1 MSVNPIPMIEELR
14 MGCGCI
20 VVTSAPTTSSLPLE
34 HTDVVAHV
42 SGPLASVSVA
52 QRFGNSF
59 SEPVELAY
67 LFPLPHGAAIVDYEL
82 RIGQR
87 VIRSEMKELEEARR
101 TYSTARDQGQRA
113 GLLEQRRPNLFS
125 IELSNVQ
132 PGETILATVRYHER
146 LRYDDGCY
154 SFVFPMGITPK
165 YHQDPAE
172 ATKVDAPIASA
183 GDAIGTVD
191 IGITVDGGGPA
202 DEPQSPS
209 HEVEITRM
217 DERRFGV
224 RLLGNTIPNKD
235 FVLRYRV
242 AEAAL
247 RAAACTSIS
256 EGGATVL
263 ITALPPRLTDE
274 FEPSPHEFIFD
285 IDRSGSMSGEPL
297 LQARNALR
305 SCLRSMGPQDTF
317 NIQAF
322 DDRIEWFSQSANPV
336 AQASVERADK
346 WLEGIDARGGTDI
359 LGAIDSVLMFN
370 SDPERQRYIVFL
382 TDGAVSADDEALRR
396 VQRQLGRAR
405 LFTFGV
411 GPSVNRSLL
420 MRMAELGHGT
430 AEFLQLDG
438 EIEEAIIRFQDRVAY
453 PLLQDITLNWEGVTA
468 WDVYPA
474 SPPDLYIG
482 QPLELVA
489 RIRATGQGRGRLRIS
504 GRCGDLPVSLEVEL
518 PPSTAAE
525 PIITRAWARA
535 RVDALLDGLRDEPGQ
550 MGALR
555 PEIIGLGIA
564 HRLLTPFTAFIAV
577 DSEVTE
583 KRSDKQTRVSVPAPL
598 PEGLQMEGVF
608 GALMGWGEIGA
619 PVDAALTACGE
630 RGAPLAAA
638 PMSVRRGSGRP
649 GSGPAHLIR
658 RVSSF
663 IRARSFTDEKQM
675 MDMSEQARD
684 VASAPSS
691 EMVASQKQ
699 TIQELLRWLAR
710 VQNVSG
716 SWGSGE
722 TEVEQTAAAILAFVR
737 AGHTHRGGHY
747 RRQLARATKWL
758 LGATA
763 QGLPEYARAQALA
776 ELAAATGDTKIARA
790 AQLVQ
795 TGPSPTSIALTE
807 PLSSLDELRAAA
819 LAHQVKEVAQTLLSG
834 SRADLARVWMAAL
847 LAGQ

>member
-1 MSVNPIPMIEELR
+1 MIINTTPMIEELR
-14 MGCGCI
+14 MGCM
-20 VVTSAPTTSSLPLE
+20 VVNNAPTASSLPLE

-87 VIRSEMKELEEARR
+87 VIRAEIKELEEARQ

-125 IELSNVQ
+125 VDLANVQ
-132 PGETILATVRYHER
+132 PGETILATVRYQER

-154 SFVFPMGITPK
+154 CFVFPMGITPK

-172 ATKVDAPIASA
+172 AAKVDAPVAAA
-183 GDAIGTVD
+183 GETIGTVD

-202 DEPQSPS
+202 DDPQSPS

-224 RLLGNTIPNKD
+224 RLLGDVIPNKD

-242 AEAAL
+242 ADTAV
-247 RAAACTSIS
+247 RASACTSIS
-256 EGGATVL
+256 EGGSTVI

-274 FEPSPHEFIFD
+274 FEPIAREFIFV

-336 AQASVERADK
+336 VQAAVEQADR
-346 WLEGIDARGGTDI
+346 WLQGISARGGTDI
-359 LGAIDSVLMFN
+359 LGAIDSALMFS

-420 MRMAELGHGT
+420 MRMAELGRGT
-430 AEFLQLDG
+430 AEFLQLNED
-438 EIEEAIIRFQDRVAY
+438 IEEAIIRFQDRVAY
-453 PLLQDITLNWEGVTA
+453 PVLQDITLNWEGVTA
-468 WDVYPA
+468 WDIYPA
-474 SPPDLYIG
+474 RLPDLYIG

-489 RIRATGQGRGRLRIS
+489 RMRENGQGPGRLRIS
-504 GRCGDLPVSLEVEL
+504 GRNGNLPITLDVEL
-518 PPSTAAE
+518 PPATTAE
-525 PIITRAWARA
+525 PVITRAWARA
-535 RVDALLDGLRDEPGQ
+535 RVDALLDGLRDEPGRI
-550 MGALR
+550 GALR
-555 PEIIGLGIA
+555 AEIIGLSIA
-564 HRLLTPFTAFIAV
+564 HRLLTPFTAFVAV
-577 DSEVTE
+577 DNEVAE
-583 KRSDKQTRVSVPAPL
+583 RLSDKPRRVSVAVPL
-598 PEGLQMEGVF
+598 PEGLRMEGFV
-608 GALMGWGEIGA
+608 GA
-619 PVDAALTACGE
+619 PMVNA
-630 RGAPLAAA
+630 APLSVP
-638 PMSVRRGSGRP
+638 PMQARVVPGRP
-649 GSGPAHLIR
+649 LARRAHSMMERAMPA
-658 RVSSF
+658 
-663 IRARSFTDEKQM
+663 ADADQM
-675 MDMSEQARD
+675 MEISEQARV
-684 VASAPSS
+684 VASAPFS
-691 EMVASQKQ
+691 EIAAAQQQ
-699 TIQELLRWLAR
+699 TTEEQLRWLAR
-710 VQNVSG
+710 IQNVSG
-716 SWGSGE
+716 SWGTGE
-722 TEVEQTAAAILAFVR
+722 AEVEQTAAAMLAFVR
-737 AGHTHRGGHY
+737 AGQTHRAGHY
-747 RRQLARATKWL
+747 RRQLARAAKWL
-758 LGATA
+758 VAATA
-763 QGLPEYARAQALA
+763 QGFAQYARAQALT
-776 ELAAATGDTKIARA
+776 ELAAATGDSAIARA
-790 AQLVQ
+790 AQLAQ
-795 TGPSPTSIALTE
+795 TGPPAKSIVLSE
-807 PLSSLDELRAAA
+807 PLSTLDQLRAAA
-819 LAHQVKEVAQTLLSG
+819 LARQVKEVAPTLFSG
-834 SRADLARVWMAAL
+834 AQADLARVWMAAL
-847 LAGQ
+847 VAGQ

>member
-14 MGCGCI
+14 MGSLI
-20 VVTSAPTTSSLPLE
+20 VTGVPSASSLPLE

-87 VIRSEMKELEEARR
+87 VIRADMKELEEARR

-113 GLLEQRRPNLFS
+113 GLLEQRRRNLFS
-125 IELSNVQ
+125 IELANVQ
-132 PGETILATVRYHER
+132 PGETILATIRYQER

-165 YHQDPAE
+165 YHRDPAE
-172 ATKVDAPIASA
+172 AAKVDAPVAAA
-183 GDAIGTVD
+183 GDSIGTVD

-202 DEPQSPS
+202 DDPNSPS

-217 DERRFGV
+217 DERRFGI
-224 RLLGNTIPNKD
+224 RLLGHVIPNKD

-242 AEAAL
+242 ADTAV

-263 ITALPPRLTDE
+263 ITALPPRLTDDS
-274 FEPSPHEFIFD
+274 EPSPREFIFV

-322 DDRIEWFSQSANPV
+322 DDRVEWFSESANLV
-336 AQASVERADK
+336 AQAAVERADK
-346 WLEGIDARGGTDI
+346 WLERIDARGGTDI
-359 LGAIDSVLMFN
+359 LGAIDSVLMID
-370 SDPERQRYIVFL
+370 SEPERQRYIVFL

-396 VQRQLGRAR
+396 VQRGLGRAR
-405 LFTFGV
+405 LFTFGI

-420 MRMAELGHGT
+420 MRMADVGHGT
-430 AEFLQLDG
+430 AEFLQLNED
-438 EIEEAIIRFQDRVAY
+438 IEEAIIRFQDRVAY
-453 PLLQDITLNWEGVTA
+453 PVLQDITLDWEGVTA

-474 SPPDLYIG
+474 CLPDLYIG

-489 RIRATGQGRGRLRIS
+489 RIRATGQSPGRLTIS
-504 GRCGDLPVSLEVEL
+504 GRSGNLPVALEVEL
-518 PPSTAAE
+518 PPSTTAE

-555 PEIIGLGIA
+555 SEIIGLAIA
-564 HRLLTPFTAFIAV
+564 HRLLTPFTAFVAV

-583 KRSDKQTRVSVPAPL
+583 KLSDKQTRVSVGVPL
-598 PEGLQMEGVF
+598 PEGLKMEGFFDLLTLVRDC
-608 GALMGWGEIGA
+608 GAS
-619 PVDAALTACGE
+619 
-630 RGAPLAAA
+630 LAAA
-638 PMSVRRGSGRP
+638 PMSAVIGSATP
-649 GSGPAHLIR
+649 NSGPAHLLR
-658 RVSSF
+658 
-663 IRARSFTDEKQM
+663 RARSFFRDTASPDAVQMDAAQM
-675 MDMSEQARD
+675 MDRSEPRIA
-684 VASAPSS
+684 ASAPFS
-691 EMVASQKQ
+691 EIGSGQQQ
-699 TIQELLRWLAR
+699 TLEELLRWLAR
-710 VQNVSG
+710 SQNVSG
-716 SWGSGE
+716 SWGAGE
-722 TEVEQTAAAILAFVR
+722 TEVEQTAAAVLAFVR

-758 LGATA
+758 LTATA
-763 QGLPEYARAQALA
+763 QGLAEYARAQALA
-776 ELAAATGDTKIARA
+776 ELAAATGDPKIVCA
-790 AQLVQ
+790 AQSVQ
-795 TGPSPTSIALTE
+795 TVAPRTSIALTE
-807 PLSSLDELRAAA
+807 PLSTLDELRAAA
-819 LAHQVKEVAQTLLSG
+819 LARQVKQVAPTLFSG
-834 SRADLARVWMAAL
+834 SQADLARVWMAAL
-847 LAGQ
+847 MAGQ

>member
-1 MSVNPIPMIEELR
+1 MITNSTSMIDELR
-14 MGCGCI
+14 MGCI
-20 VVTSAPTTSSLPLE
+20 VVTSTPAASSLPLE

-59 SEPVELAY
+59 SEPIELAY

-87 VIRSEMKELEEARR
+87 VIRAEMKELEEARR

-113 GLLEQRRPNLFS
+113 GLLEQRQPNLFS
-125 IELSNVQ
+125 IELANVQ
-132 PGETILATVRYHER
+132 PGETILATIRYQER

-154 SFVFPMGITPK
+154 SFVVPMGITPK

-172 ATKVDAPIASA
+172 AAKVDAPVAAA
-183 GDAIGTVD
+183 GDTIGTVD

-202 DEPQSPS
+202 DDPQSPS

-224 RLLGNTIPNKD
+224 RLLGDVIPNKD

-242 AEAAL
+242 ADSAV

-274 FEPSPHEFIFD
+274 FEPSPREFIFV

-305 SCLRSMGPQDTF
+305 SCLRSMGPRDTF

-322 DDRIEWFSQSANPV
+322 DDRIEWFSESANPV
-336 AQASVERADK
+336 VQATVEQADR
-346 WLEGIDARGGTDI
+346 WLERISARGGTDI
-359 LGAIDSVLMFN
+359 LGALDSVLMCN

-420 MRMAELGHGT
+420 TRMAELGHGT
-430 AEFLQLDG
+430 AEFLQLNED
-438 EIEEAIIRFQDRVAY
+438 IEEAIIRFQDRVAY
-453 PLLQDITLNWEGVTA
+453 PVLQDITLNWEGVTA

-474 SPPDLYIG
+474 RLPDLYIG

-489 RIRATGQGRGRLRIS
+489 RIRATGEGPGRLTIS
-504 GRCGDLPVSLEVEL
+504 GRSGDVPITLEVDL
-518 PPSTAAE
+518 PPSTAVE

-535 RVDALLDGLRDEPGQ
+535 RLDVLLDGLRDEPSQ

-555 PEIIGLGIA
+555 PEIIGLSIA
-564 HRLLTPFTAFIAV
+564 HRLLTPFTAFVAV

-583 KRSDKQTRVSVPAPL
+583 KPSDKQTRVSVAVPL
-598 PEGLQMEGVF
+598 PEGLKMEGFF
-608 GALMGWGEIGA
+608 GAPMACLGA
-619 PVDAALTACGE
+619 PPSALMSA
-630 RGAPLAAA
+630 RGG
-638 PMSVRRGSGRP
+638 SVRR
-649 GSGPAHLIR
+649 I
-658 RVSSF
+658 VS
-663 IRARSFTDEKQM
+663 RARSIMERAMPAT
-675 MDMSEQARD
+675 QADD
-684 VASAPSS
+684 VAEMMETS
-691 EMVASQKQ
+691 ELAFAAASLPASERITSQQQ
-699 TIQELLRWLAR
+699 TIEELLRWLAR
-710 VQNVSG
+710 IQNVSG
-716 SWGSGE
+716 SWGTGE

-737 AGHTHRGGHY
+737 AGHTHRAGHY
-747 RRQLARATKWL
+747 RRQLGRAIKWL
-758 LGATA
+758 LAATA
-763 QGLPEYARAQALA
+763 QGLAETARAQALA
-776 ELAAATGDTKIARA
+776 ELAAATGDAAIARA
-790 AQLVQ
+790 AQSVQ
-795 TGPSPTSIALTE
+795 TKPPATGTVLTE
-807 PLSSLDELRAAA
+807 PLSTLDELRAAA
-819 LAHQVKEVAQTLLSG
+819 LARQVKEVAPALLSG
-834 SRADLARVWMAAL
+834 SQADLARVWMTAL
-847 LAGQ
+847 VAGQ

>member
-1 MSVNPIPMIEELR
+1 MIEELR
-14 MGCGCI
+14 MGGI
-20 VVTSAPTTSSLPLE
+20 VVTSTPTASSLPLE

-87 VIRSEMKELEEARR
+87 VIRAEMKELEEARR

-125 IELSNVQ
+125 IELANVQ
-132 PGETILATVRYHER
+132 PGETILATVRYQER

-165 YHQDPAE
+165 FHQNAAE
-172 ATKVDAPIASA
+172 ASRVDAPVAAA

-202 DEPQSPS
+202 DDPQSPS

-217 DERRFGV
+217 DEHRFGV
-224 RLLGNTIPNKD
+224 RLLGDVIPNKD

-242 AEAAL
+242 ADTAV

-274 FEPSPHEFIFD
+274 SEPSPREFIFV

-336 AQASVERADK
+336 LQTAVERADK
-346 WLEGIDARGGTDI
+346 WLERIDARGGTDI
-359 LGAIDSVLMFN
+359 LGAIDSVLTFS

-405 LFTFGV
+405 LFTFGI

-420 MRMAELGHGT
+420 IRMAELGHGT
-430 AEFLQLDG
+430 AEFLQLNED
-438 EIEEAIIRFQDRVAY
+438 IEEAIIRFQDRVAY
-453 PLLQDITLNWEGVTA
+453 PVLQDITLNWEGVTA

-474 SPPDLYIG
+474 RLPDLYIG

-489 RIRATGQGRGRLRIS
+489 RTRATGQDPGRLTIS
-504 GRCGDLPVSLEVEL
+504 GRSGNLPITLEVEL
-518 PPSTAAE
+518 PPSSTAE

-535 RVDALLDGLRDEPGQ
+535 RVDALLDGLRDKPGQ

-555 PEIIGLGIA
+555 SEIIGLAIA
-564 HRLLTPFTAFIAV
+564 HRLLTPFTAFVAV
-577 DSEVTE
+577 DNEVTE
-583 KRSDKQTRVSVPAPL
+583 SLSDKQTRVSVAVPL
-598 PEGLQMEGVF
+598 PEGLETAGFFDSLMREC
-608 GALMGWGEIGA
+608 GAS
-619 PVDAALTACGE
+619 
-630 RGAPLAAA
+630 LAAA
-638 PMSVRRGSGRP
+638 PMSALRASSP
-649 GSGPAHLIR
+649 PDSGPAHLLR
-658 RVSSF
+658 
-663 IRARSFTDEKQM
+663 RARSFLRATASPDAAQMDAAQM
-675 MDMSEQARD
+675 MDMSEQARI
-684 VASAPSS
+684 VGSAPSS
-691 EMVASQKQ
+691 EIVASQQQ
-699 TIQELLRWLAR
+699 TIEELLRWLAR
-710 VQNVSG
+710 TQNVSG
-716 SWGSGE
+716 SWGAGE
-722 TEVEQTAAAILAFVR
+722 TEVEQTAAAIIAFVR

-747 RRQLARATKWL
+747 RRQLDRATKWL
-758 LGATA
+758 LAATA
-763 QGLPEYARAQALA
+763 RGLAEYARAQALA
-776 ELAAATGDTKIARA
+776 ELAAATGDSKIARA

-795 TGPSPTSIALTE
+795 TGPPATSITLSE
-807 PLSSLDELRAAA
+807 PLSTLDELRAAA
-819 LAHQVKEVAQTLLSG
+819 LARKVKEVAPRLFSG
-834 SRADLARVWMAAL
+834 PQADLARVWMAVL
-847 LAGQ
+847 LAGH

>member
-1 MSVNPIPMIEELR
+1 MIMNTTPMKEELR
-14 MGCGCI
+14 MGCI
-20 VVTSAPTTSSLPLE
+20 VVTSAPTASSLPLE

-87 VIRSEMKELEEARR
+87 VIRADMRELEEARR
-101 TYSTARDQGQRA
+101 TYSTARNQGQRA

-125 IELSNVQ
+125 IELANVQ
-132 PGETILATVRYHER
+132 PGETILATIRYQER

-165 YHQDPAE
+165 YHHDPAE
-172 ATKVDAPIASA
+172 AAKVDAPVAAA

-202 DEPQSPS
+202 DDPQSPS

-224 RLLGNTIPNKD
+224 RLLGDVIPNKD

-242 AEAAL
+242 ADSVV

-274 FEPSPHEFIFD
+274 SEPAPREFTFV

-336 AQASVERADK
+336 VQAAVEQADK
-346 WLEGIDARGGTDI
+346 WLEHINARGGTDI
-359 LGAIDSVLMFN
+359 LGAIDSVLMID
-370 SDPERQRYIVFL
+370 SDPERQRFIVFL

-430 AEFLQLDG
+430 AEFLQLNED
-438 EIEEAIIRFQDRVAY
+438 IEEALIRFQDRVAY
-453 PLLQDITLNWEGVTA
+453 PVLQDITLNWEGVTA

-474 SPPDLYIG
+474 RLPDLYIG
-482 QPLELVA
+482 QPLELVG
-489 RIRATGQGRGRLRIS
+489 RIRATGQGPGRLTIS
-504 GRCGDLPVSLEVEL
+504 GRSGNLPITLEVVL
-518 PPSTAAE
+518 PPSTTAE
-525 PIITRAWARA
+525 PIISRAWARA

-555 PEIIGLGIA
+555 AEIIGLAIA
-564 HRLLTPFTAFIAV
+564 HRLLTPFTAFVAV

-583 KRSDKQTRVSVPAPL
+583 RPSDKQTRVSVAVPL
-598 PEGLQMEGVF
+598 PEGLTTEGFF
-608 GALMGWGEIGA
+608 GAPMA
-619 PVDAALTACGE
+619 CAALPPS
-630 RGAPLAAA
+630 APLLSRSG
-638 PMSVRRGSGRP
+638 SVRQIVR
-649 GSGPAHLIR
+649 
-658 RVSSF
+658 
-663 IRARSFTDEKQM
+663 RARSIMERAMPDAHADDVAEM
-675 MDMSEQARD
+675 MDTSELAFVD
-684 VASAPSS
+684 ASLPGS
-691 EMVASQKQ
+691 ERIASPQQ
-699 TIQELLRWLAR
+699 TIEELLRWLAR
-710 VQNVSG
+710 IQNVSG
-716 SWGSGE
+716 SWGAGE
-722 TEVEQTAAAILAFVR
+722 TEVEQTAAAILAFAR
-737 AGHTHRGGHY
+737 AGHTHRAGHY
-747 RRQLARATKWL
+747 RRQLGRAIKWL
-758 LGATA
+758 LAATA
-763 QGLPEYARAQALA
+763 QGFDGYARLQALA
-776 ELAAATGDTKIARA
+776 ELAAATGDSKIARA
-790 AQLVQ
+790 AELVQ
-795 TGPSPTSIALTE
+795 TGLPATSITLNE
-807 PLSSLDELRAAA
+807 PLSTLDELRAAA
-819 LAHQVKEVAQTLLSG
+819 LAGQVKEIAPTLFRG
-834 SRADLARVWMAAL
+834 SQPDLARVWMAAL

>member
-14 MGCGCI
+14 MGSLI
-20 VVTSAPTTSSLPLE
+20 VTGAPTASSLPLE
-34 HTDVVAHV
+34 HTDVVAHI

-87 VIRSEMKELEEARR
+87 VIRADMKELEEARR

-125 IELSNVQ
+125 IQLANVQ
-132 PGETILATVRYHER
+132 PGETILATIRYQER

-165 YHQDPAE
+165 YHRDPAE
-172 ATKVDAPIASA
+172 AAKVDAPVAAA
-183 GDAIGTVD
+183 GDSIGTAD

-202 DEPQSPS
+202 DDPQSPS
-209 HEVEITRM
+209 HQVEITRM

-224 RLLGNTIPNKD
+224 RLLGGVIPNKD

-242 AEAAL
+242 ADTAV

-263 ITALPPRLTDE
+263 ITALPPRLTDDS
-274 FEPSPHEFIFD
+274 EPSPREFIFV

-336 AQASVERADK
+336 VQAAVERADK
-346 WLEGIDARGGTDI
+346 WLERIDARGGTDI
-359 LGAIDSVLMFN
+359 LGAIDSVLMID
-370 SDPERQRYIVFL
+370 SDPERQSYIVFL

-396 VQRQLGRAR
+396 AQRQLGRAR

-430 AEFLQLDG
+430 AEFLQLNED
-438 EIEEAIIRFQDRVAY
+438 IEEAIIRFQDRVAY
-453 PLLQDITLNWEGVTA
+453 PVLQDITLDWEGVTA

-474 SPPDLYIG
+474 RLPDLYIG

-489 RIRATGQGRGRLRIS
+489 RIRATSEGPGRLRIS
-504 GRCGDLPVSLEVEL
+504 GRSGNLPVALEVEL
-518 PPSTAAE
+518 PPSTTAE

-555 PEIIGLGIA
+555 SEIIGLAIA
-564 HRLLTPFTAFIAV
+564 HRLLTPFTAFVAV

-583 KRSDKQTRVSVPAPL
+583 KRSDKQTRVSVAVPL
-598 PEGLQMEGVF
+598 PEGLIMEGFF
-608 GALMGWGEIGA
+608 GSPM
-619 PVDAALTACGE
+619 AC
-630 RGAPLAAA
+630 AAA
-638 PMSVRRGSGRP
+638 PPSPPLPTRIGSVRQVVRRAFSAMERAV
-649 GSGPAHLIR
+649 PAAHSDHTAE
-658 RVSSF
+658 VM
-663 IRARSFTDEKQM
+663 EP
-675 MDMSEQARD
+675 SELTY
-684 VASAPSS
+684 VAATLPAS
-691 EMVASQKQ
+691 ERIASQQQ
-699 TIQELLRWLAR
+699 TTEELLRWLAR
-710 VQNVSG
+710 IQNVPG

-747 RRQLARATKWL
+747 RRQLARAIKWL
-758 LGATA
+758 LAATA
-763 QGLPEYARAQALA
+763 QGLAEYARAQALA
-776 ELAAATGDTKIARA
+776 ELAAATGDSAIARA
-790 AQLVQ
+790 AQSAQ
-795 TGPSPTSIALTE
+795 TGPQPTSIVLSE
-807 PLSSLDELRAAA
+807 PLSTLDELRAAA
-819 LAHQVKEVAQTLLSG
+819 LARQVKEVAPAMFSG
-834 SRADLARVWMAAL
+834 SQADLARVWMAAL
-847 LAGQ
+847 VAGQ

>member
-1 MSVNPIPMIEELR
+1 MITNSTPMIEELR
-14 MGCGCI
+14 MGCI
-20 VVTSAPTTSSLPLE
+20 VVTSTPTASSLPLE
-34 HTDVVAHV
+34 HTDVVAHI

-67 LFPLPHGAAIVDYEL
+67 LFPLPHEAAVVDYEL

-87 VIRSEMKELEEARR
+87 VIRAEIKELEDARR

-125 IELSNVQ
+125 IELANVQ
-132 PGETILATVRYHER
+132 PGETILATIRYQQR
-146 LRYDDGCY
+146 LRYDDGYY
-154 SFVFPMGITPK
+154 SFVLPMGITPK
-165 YHQDPAE
+165 YHQDPAQ
-172 ATKVDAPIASA
+172 AAKVDAPIAGA
-183 GDAIGTVD
+183 GDTIGTVE

-202 DEPQSPS
+202 DDPQSPS

-224 RLLGNTIPNKD
+224 RLLGDVIPNKD

-242 AEAAL
+242 ADTAV

-274 FEPSPHEFIFD
+274 SEPSPREFIFV

-305 SCLRSMGPQDTF
+305 SCLRSIGPQDTF

-336 AQASVERADK
+336 AQAAVERADR
-346 WLEGIDARGGTDI
+346 WLERIDARGGTDI
-359 LGAIDSVLMFN
+359 LGAIDSVLTIN

-430 AEFLQLDG
+430 AEFLQLNED
-438 EIEEAIIRFQDRVAY
+438 IEEAIIRFQDRVAY
-453 PLLQDITLNWEGVTA
+453 PVMQDITLNWEGVTA

-474 SPPDLYIG
+474 RLPDLYIG

-489 RIRATGQGRGRLRIS
+489 RIRATGQGPGRLTIS
-504 GRCGDLPVSLEVEL
+504 GRSGDLPVTLEVEL
-518 PPSTAAE
+518 PPSTTVE

-535 RVDALLDGLRDEPGQ
+535 RVDALLDALHEDLLEEGHQ
-550 MGALR
+550 IGALR
-555 PEIIGLGIA
+555 AEIIGLGIA
-564 HRLLTPFTAFIAV
+564 NRLLTTFTAFVAV

-583 KRSDKQTRVSVPAPL
+583 KSSDKQTRVSIAVPL
-598 PEGLQMEGVF
+598 PEGLNMEGF
-608 GALMGWGEIGA
+608 LDTAMICGA
-619 PVDAALTACGE
+619 PM
-630 RGAPLAAA
+630 AAA
-638 PMSVRRGSGRP
+638 PMLARGRSSRSD
-649 GSGPAHLIR
+649 SGPAHLLKR
-658 RVSSF
+658 ASSF
-663 IRARSFTDEKQM
+663 IRAKSFPDAARM
-675 MDMSEQARD
+675 MDVSEQAFE

-691 EMVASQKQ
+691 EMVASQPQ
-699 TIQELLRWLAR
+699 TIDELLRWLAR
-710 VQNVSG
+710 MQNVSG
-716 SWGSGE
+716 SWGADES
-722 TEVEQTAAAILAFVR
+722 EVEQTAAAILAFVR
-737 AGHTHRGGHY
+737 AGHTHRAGHY
-747 RRQLARATKWL
+747 RRQLARAVKWL
-758 LGATA
+758 LAATA
-763 QGLPEYARAQALA
+763 QGPAEYARAQALA
-776 ELAAATGDTKIARA
+776 ELAAATGDSKIARA

-795 TGPSPTSIALTE
+795 TGPPATSIALTE
-807 PLSSLDELRAAA
+807 PLSTLDELRAAA
-819 LAHQVKEVAQTLLSG
+819 LSRQVKEVAPTLFSG
-834 SRADLARVWMAAL
+834 SQGDLARVWMAAL
-847 LAGQ
+847 VAGQ

>member
-1 MSVNPIPMIEELR
+1 MSVNPTPMIEELR
-14 MGCGCI
+14 MGCI
-20 VVTSAPTTSSLPLE
+20 VVTSAPTASSLPLE

-87 VIRSEMKELEEARR
+87 VIRAEMKELEEARR
-101 TYSTARDQGQRA
+101 TYTTARDQGQRA

-125 IELSNVQ
+125 IELANVQ
-132 PGETILATVRYHER
+132 PGETILATIRYQER
-146 LRYDDGCY
+146 LRYDDGSY

-172 ATKVDAPIASA
+172 AAKVDAPVAAA
-183 GDAIGTVD
+183 GDTVGTVD

-202 DEPQSPS
+202 DDPQSPS

-224 RLLGNTIPNKD
+224 RLLGDVIPNKD

-242 AEAAL
+242 ADTAV

-263 ITALPPRLTDE
+263 ISALPPRLTDDS
-274 FEPSPHEFIFD
+274 EPSPREFIFV
-285 IDRSGSMSGEPL
+285 IDRSGSMSGDPL

-322 DDRIEWFSQSANPV
+322 DDRIEWFSESANPV
-336 AQASVERADK
+336 AQAAVEQADK
-346 WLEGIDARGGTDI
+346 WLERIDARGGTDI
-359 LGAIDSVLMFN
+359 LGAIDSVLTFS

-430 AEFLQLDG
+430 AEFLQLNED
-438 EIEEAIIRFQDRVAY
+438 IEEAIIRFQDRVAY
-453 PLLQDITLNWEGVTA
+453 PVLQDITLNWEGVTA

-474 SPPDLYIG
+474 RLPDLYIG

-489 RIRATGQGRGRLRIS
+489 RIRATGQSPGRLTIS
-504 GRCGDLPVSLEVEL
+504 GRSGNLPVTLEIEL
-518 PPSTAAE
+518 PPGTTAE

-535 RVDALLDGLRDEPGQ
+535 RVDALLDGLRDEPSQ

-555 PEIIGLGIA
+555 AEIIGLGIA
-564 HRLLTPFTAFIAV
+564 HRLLTPFTAFVAV

-583 KRSDKQTRVSVPAPL
+583 KPSDKQTRVSVAGPL
-598 PEGLQMEGVF
+598 PEGLMMEGF
-608 GALMGWGEIGA
+608 F
-619 PVDAALTACGE
+619 DASPMLC
-630 RGAPLAAA
+630 AAVPPSA
-638 PMSVRRGSGRP
+638 PMQTRIGSVRQVIRRAFSARDQAMPAASADHVAEMMEPSDLAYVAASLP
-649 GSGPAHLIR
+649 GSERTANR
-658 RVSSF
+658 
-663 IRARSFTDEKQM
+663 Q
-675 MDMSEQARD
+675 
-684 VASAPSS
+684 
-691 EMVASQKQ
+691 Q
-699 TIQELLRWLAR
+699 TTEELLRWLAR
-710 VQNVSG
+710 IQNVSG
-716 SWGSGE
+716 SWGAGE

-737 AGHTHRGGHY
+737 AGHTHRAGHY
-747 RRQLARATKWL
+747 RRQLGRAIKWL
-758 LGATA
+758 LAATA
-763 QGLPEYARAQALA
+763 QGLAEYARAQALA
-776 ELAAATGDTKIARA
+776 ELAAATGDSRIARA
-790 AQLVQ
+790 AQLEQ
-795 TGPSPTSIALTE
+795 TGPPATSITLSE
-807 PLSSLDELRAAA
+807 PLSTLDELRAAA
-819 LAHQVKEVAQTLLSG
+819 LARQVKEVAPTLFSG
-834 SRADLARVWMAAL
+834 SQADLARVWMAAL
-847 LAGQ
+847 VAGR

>member
-1 MSVNPIPMIEELR
+1 MIMNTTPMIEELR
-14 MGCGCI
+14 MGCI
-20 VVTSAPTTSSLPLE
+20 VVTNAPIVSSLPLE

-59 SEPVELAY
+59 SEPVEIAY
-67 LFPLPHGAAIVDYEL
+67 LFPLPHGAAIVDYQL

-87 VIRSEMKELEEARR
+87 VIRAEVKELEEARR

-125 IELSNVQ
+125 IELANVQ
-132 PGETILATVRYHER
+132 PGETILATVRYQER

-165 YHQDPAE
+165 YHQNPAE
-172 ATKVDAPIASA
+172 AAKVDAPIAAA
-183 GDAIGTVD
+183 GDTIGTVD
-191 IGITVDGGGPA
+191 IGITVDGGGQT
-202 DEPQSPS
+202 DDPQSPS

-224 RLLGNTIPNKD
+224 RLLGDVIPNKD

-242 AEAAL
+242 ADTAV

-274 FEPSPHEFIFD
+274 FEPSPREFIFV

-322 DDRIEWFSQSANPV
+322 DDRIEWFSQTANPV
-336 AQASVERADK
+336 AQAAVEQADK
-346 WLEGIDARGGTDI
+346 WLERIDARGGTDI
-359 LGAIDSVLMFN
+359 LGAIDSVLMFS
-370 SDPERQRYIVFL
+370 SDPERQRYIIFL
-382 TDGAVSADDEALRR
+382 TDGAVSADDEALRH

-411 GPSVNRSLL
+411 GPSVNRALL

-430 AEFLQLDG
+430 AEFLQLNED
-438 EIEEAIIRFQDRVAY
+438 IEEAIIRFQDRVSY
-453 PLLQDITLNWEGVTA
+453 PVLQDITLNWEGVTA

-474 SPPDLYIG
+474 RLPDLYIG

-489 RIRATGQGRGRLRIS
+489 RIRATGQGPGRLTIS
-504 GRCGDLPVSLEVEL
+504 GRSGNVPINLEVEL
-518 PPSTAAE
+518 PPSTTAE

-535 RVDALLDGLRDEPGQ
+535 RVDTLLDGLRDEPGQ

-564 HRLLTPFTAFIAV
+564 HRLLTPFTAFVAV
-577 DSEVTE
+577 DSEVSE
-583 KRSDKQTRVSVPAPL
+583 KLSEKQTRVSVAVPL
-598 PEGLQMEGVF
+598 PEGLVMEGF
-608 GALMGWGEIGA
+608 F
-619 PVDAALTACGE
+619 DASAMLC
-630 RGAPLAAA
+630 
-638 PMSVRRGSGRP
+638 
-649 GSGPAHLIR
+649 
-658 RVSSF
+658 
-663 IRARSFTDEKQM
+663 
-675 MDMSEQARD
+675 
-684 VASAPSS
+684 ASAPPSAPMQTRVGSVRQVVRRAFSAMERAMPAAHADDVAEMMDVSELGFVAESSPSS
-691 EMVASQKQ
+691 ERITSPQQ
-699 TIQELLRWLAR
+699 TTEELLRWLAR
-710 VQNVSG
+710 IQNLSG
-716 SWGSGE
+716 SWGAGE

-747 RRQLARATKWL
+747 RRQLGRAIKWL
-758 LGATA
+758 LAATA
-763 QGLPEYARAQALA
+763 QGLAEYARAQALA
-776 ELAAATGDTKIARA
+776 ELVGATGDAAIARVT
-790 AQLVQ
+790 QLMQ
-795 TGPSPTSIALTE
+795 TGPPATGTPLTE
-807 PLSSLDELRAAA
+807 PLSTLDDLRAAA
-819 LAHQVKEVAQTLLSG
+819 LARQVKEVAPTLFSG
-834 SRADLARVWMAAL
+834 LQADLARVWMAAL
-847 LAGQ
+847 IAGQ

>member
-1 MSVNPIPMIEELR
+1 MITNSTPMIEELR
-14 MGCGCI
+14 MGCM
-20 VVTSAPTTSSLPLE
+20 VVTSSPTASPLPLE

-87 VIRSEMKELEEARR
+87 VISAEIKELEEARR

-125 IELSNVQ
+125 IELANVQ
-132 PGETILATVRYHER
+132 PGETIFATVRYQER

-154 SFVFPMGITPK
+154 SFVLPMGITPK
-165 YHQDPAE
+165 YHQDRTE
-172 ATKVDAPIASA
+172 AAKVDAPVAAA

-191 IGITVDGGGPA
+191 IGITVDGGGPS
-202 DEPQSPS
+202 DDPQSPS

-224 RLLGNTIPNKD
+224 RLLGHVIPNKD

-242 AEAAL
+242 ADSAV

-274 FEPSPHEFIFD
+274 FEPSPREFIFV

-322 DDRIEWFSQSANPV
+322 DDRIEWFSQSANSV
-336 AQASVERADK
+336 AQAAVERADR
-346 WLEGIDARGGTDI
+346 WLDRIDARGGTDI
-359 LGAIDSVLMFN
+359 LGAIDSVLTFN

-396 VQRQLGRAR
+396 VQRKLGRAR

-420 MRMAELGHGT
+420 ARMAELGHGT
-430 AEFLQLDG
+430 AEFLQLNED
-438 EIEEAIIRFQDRVAY
+438 IEEAIIRFQDRVAY
-453 PLLQDITLNWEGVTA
+453 PVLQDITLNWEGVTA
-468 WDVYPA
+468 WDIYPA
-474 SPPDLYIG
+474 RLPDLYIG

-489 RIRATGQGRGRLRIS
+489 RIRATGEGPCRLTIS
-504 GRCGDLPVSLEVEL
+504 GRSGDVPITLGVEL
-518 PPSTAAE
+518 PPSTTTE

-555 PEIIGLGIA
+555 AEIIGLGIA
-564 HRLLTPFTAFIAV
+564 HRLLTPFTAFVAV

-583 KRSDKQTRVSVPAPL
+583 KHSEKQTRVSVAVPL
-598 PEGLQMEGVF
+598 PEGLKMEGFFGPPMVT
-608 GALMGWGEIGA
+608 GALMA
-619 PVDAALTACGE
+619 S
-630 RGAPLAAA
+630 A
-638 PMSVRRGSGRP
+638 PMSPMAARRGSGRADARQV
-649 GSGPAHLIR
+649 GSMSDLASTAPATPDLME
-658 RVSSF
+658 
-663 IRARSFTDEKQM
+663 A
-675 MDMSEQARD
+675 SERTL
-684 VASAPSS
+684 VGASLP
-691 EMVASQKQ
+691 ASQRTTGQQQ
-699 TIQELLRWLAR
+699 TTEDQLRWLAR
-710 VQNVSG
+710 TQNVSG
-716 SWGSGE
+716 SWGADES
-722 TEVEQTAAAILAFVR
+722 EVEQTAAAILAFVR

-747 RRQLARATKWL
+747 RRQLAKAIKWL
-758 LGATA
+758 LAATA
-763 QGLPEYARAQALA
+763 KGPAAYARAQALA
-776 ELAAATGDTKIARA
+776 ELAAATGDSAIVRA
-790 AQLVQ
+790 AQLAATVAPA
-795 TGPSPTSIALTE
+795 PSGASSG
-807 PLSSLDELRAAA
+807 PLSTIEDLRAAA
-819 LAHQVKEVAQTLLSG
+819 LARQVKEVAPTLFSG
-834 SRADLARVWMAAL
+834 SEADLARVWMAAL
-847 LAGQ
+847 KAGQ

>member
-14 MGCGCI
+14 MGSLI
-20 VVTSAPTTSSLPLE
+20 VTGAPTASSLLE
-34 HTDVVAHV
+34 HTDVVAHI

-87 VIRSEMKELEEARR
+87 VIRADMKELEEARR

-125 IELSNVQ
+125 IELANVQ
-132 PGETILATVRYHER
+132 PGETILATIRYQER

-154 SFVFPMGITPK
+154 SFIFPMGITPK
-165 YHQDPAE
+165 YHRDLAE
-172 ATKVDAPIASA
+172 AAKVDAPVAAA
-183 GDAIGTVD
+183 GDSIGTVD
-191 IGITVDGGGPA
+191 IGVTVDGGGPA
-202 DEPQSPS
+202 DDPQSPS
-209 HEVEITRM
+209 HQVEITRM

-224 RLLGNTIPNKD
+224 RLLGDVIPNKD

-247 RAAACTSIS
+247 RAAACISIS

-274 FEPSPHEFIFD
+274 FEPSPREFIFV

-336 AQASVERADK
+336 VQAAVERADK
-346 WLEGIDARGGTDI
+346 WLERIDARGGTDI
-359 LGAIDSVLMFN
+359 LGAIDSVLMLN

-430 AEFLQLDG
+430 AEFLQLNED
-438 EIEEAIIRFQDRVAY
+438 IEEAIIRFQDRVAY
-453 PLLQDITLNWEGVTA
+453 PVLQDITLDWEGVTA

-474 SPPDLYIG
+474 RLPDLYIG

-489 RIRATGQGRGRLRIS
+489 RIRATSEGPGRLRIS
-504 GRCGDLPVSLEVEL
+504 GRSGNLPVALDVEL
-518 PPSTAAE
+518 PAGTTAE

-555 PEIIGLGIA
+555 SEIIGLAIA
-564 HRLLTPFTAFIAV
+564 HRLLTPFTAFVAV

-583 KRSDKQTRVSVPAPL
+583 KRSDKQTRVSVAVPL
-598 PEGLQMEGVF
+598 PEGLEMAGFFDLLVRDC
-608 GALMGWGEIGA
+608 GAS
-619 PVDAALTACGE
+619 
-630 RGAPLAAA
+630 LAAA
-638 PMSVRRGSGRP
+638 PKSAVIGSASAN
-649 GSGPAHLIR
+649 SGPAHL
-658 RVSSF
+658 
-663 IRARSFTDEKQM
+663 
-675 MDMSEQARD
+675 
-684 VASAPSS
+684 
-691 EMVASQKQ
+691 
-699 TIQELLRWLAR
+699 
-710 VQNVSG
+710 
-716 SWGSGE
+716 
-722 TEVEQTAAAILAFVR
+722 
-737 AGHTHRGGHY
+737 
-747 RRQLARATKWL
+747 
-758 LGATA
+758 
-763 QGLPEYARAQALA
+763 
-776 ELAAATGDTKIARA
+776 
-790 AQLVQ
+790 
-795 TGPSPTSIALTE
+795 
-807 PLSSLDELRAAA
+807 
-819 LAHQVKEVAQTLLSG
+819 
-834 SRADLARVWMAAL
+834 
-847 LAGQ
+847 